1 MIIGTPKHPPKPRPV
16 IEGVTPIRQT
26 GDPTPEGAGCG
37 RPSSYL
43 PEYCQALID
52 YFARAEP
59 WRVHYNNSGSAQ
71 VIPVDKT
78 PTFKRFAVNLG
89 VTQDTLYKWAGKYPD
104 FKHAMDVARDAVY
117 DFRSAQ
123 GSVGIGSTFNR
134 AMLACEHGLIE
145 PKAEAEEK
153 GDAPIQKVI
162 VEVVGANQHK
172 GD

>member
-1 MIIGTPKHPPKPRPV
+1 MKIGKPKHQPKPRPV

-26 GDPTPEGAGCG
+26 GDPTPKGAGRG

-52 YFARAEP
+52 YFAGAEP

-89 VTQDTLYKWAGKYPD
+89 VTQDTLYKWAGMHPD

-134 AMLACEHGLIE
+134 SMLACEHGLIE

-162 VEVVGANQHK
+162 VEVVGADK
-172 GD
+172 V